1 MTSKTFTEQFD
12 AALTA
17 YEEAAFA
24 CGAWTTDDEEEY
36 ETVHA
41 ALEQCR
47 TAVLDVLTEQARTAV
62 PTLITDEGVFDETK
76 LERKPV
82 IVEVDEFDG
91 EDSGIEIRGA
101 QTFRGGDG
109 LLYCIG
115 LQGNDGVIRFV
126 DYGYRTPEEAKEAW
140 AEAEYL
146 PGRGA

>member
-1 MTSKTFTEQFD
+1 MKVHVWGVVELD
-12 AALTA
+12 ANDPANTKISLFPTA
-17 YEEAAFA
+17 
-24 CGAWTTDDEEEY
+24 T
-36 ETVHA
+36 
-41 ALEQCR
+41 
-47 TAVLDVLTEQARTAV
+47 ARTAY
-62 PTLITDEGVFDETK
+62 TDALPANTADVDGAPLWFTFDERVDYSSDDAAPAPEK
-76 LERKPV
+76 KPL